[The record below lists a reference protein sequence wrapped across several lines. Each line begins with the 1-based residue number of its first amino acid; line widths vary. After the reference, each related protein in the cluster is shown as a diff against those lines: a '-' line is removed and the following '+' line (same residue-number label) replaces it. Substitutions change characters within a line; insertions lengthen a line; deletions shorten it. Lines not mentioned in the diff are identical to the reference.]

1 MTEGGQGAGPEGP
14 SVDECIE
21 AGLYYFSRGEFRL
34 AEHWWNAARLAE
46 PDNRRAKECLRYLDR
61 LEGQE
66 SSELPPIE
74 LLAEPPTRP
83 PASIPVE
90 GPGAAPD
97 DPWGAPDA
105 REELGDDPWRS
116 GPDVTSV
123 VTLDEGGWE
132 EDAVA
137 ERTPFPM
144 LDREPLFGSPLH
156 LATDKGMMR
165 ERIANSPVLGSRRTS
180 DTGRKQELSHLPPE
194 MLLKRAEQ
202 RLALDDFDGAL
213 ELLEGISEDSA
224 VGPAAYKLARDA
236 SARLEAQYASQL
248 GGFDRYPRVTLPA
261 DEIIWLN
268 LNHRA
273 GFILSQI
280 DGGVSY
286 EDLVSL
292 SGMPRIDT
300 LRLLCTLLQE
310 GVISSR
316 EP

>member
-1 MTEGGQGAGPEGP
+1 MGPGGP
-14 SVDECIE
+14 SIDECID
-21 AGLYYFSRGEFRL
+21 AGLYYFSRGELRL
-34 AEHWWNAARLAE
+34 AEHWWNAALLLE
-46 PDNRRAKECLRYLDR
+46 PENRRARECLRYLDR

-66 SSELPPIE
+66 ASALPPAD

-83 PASIPVE
+83 PASIPVLA
-90 GPGAAPD
+90 GAGKDD

-105 REELGDDPWRS
+105 EEELGDPWTS
-116 GPDVTSV
+116 GPEATSV
-123 VTLDEGGWE
+123 VTVAEGGWD

-137 ERTPFPM
+137 DRTPFPV

-156 LATDKGMMR
+156 LAEDKGIMR
-165 ERIANSPVLGSRRTS
+165 ERIANSPVLGSRRNS
-180 DTGRKQELSHLPPE
+180 DVGRKRELFELSPDV
-194 MLLKRAEQ
+194 LLRQAEQ

-213 ELLEGISEDSA
+213 ELLEGVPAESPAGE
-224 VGPAAYKLARDA
+224 AAYRLARDA
-236 SARLEAQYASQL
+236 TERLEQQYGSQL
-248 GGFDRYPRVTLPA
+248 GGFDLFPRVTLPA

-280 DGGVSY
+280 DGHVTY

-300 LRLLCTLLQE
+300 LRILCTLLQE
-310 GVISSR
+310 GVIRSER
-316 EP
+316 DEA